1 MTLPTQ
7 AKQILANH
15 PQVASVATLAPNPVE
30 CIPADKLAAEIGRS
44 LDSPQGASRLEEV
57 VRDKKKIVVCVSD
70 KTRIFPKNEMI
81 RAVLER
87 LAGVDRHNITFIV
100 AGGNHLVQT
109 PQEAGIDADLA
120 EGYRW
125 ISHKSRDKTN
135 VYIGKTQRRLRGFLG
150 RYVLAETGRALRDLP
165 ADLFK
170 LLWYPL
176 SGKPSRLKYHLGLH
190 FGGRIGAVAGSGRP
204 TKVYVNPAVKEADLV
219 ITIGQV
225 KPHYFSGYSGG
236 AKSILPAVSSFSTI
250 TSNHCMRPH
259 PAATLGVI
267 RDNPIRLDME
277 DAARLAGDVYI
288 FNCVLDGAGRPYRF
302 FCGDLVQA
310 HREASRAALEVGG
323 AKAQPADLVVTAA
336 GPPVNATLYQFAK
349 AVAPAIRVVKKKG
362 VILAMGD
369 CAEGIGNRFIV
380 NEIIYKL
387 GFRHRIP
394 RGVDLF
400 LVSKMPDKMVH
411 TTFFRPMHSL
421 EEGLEYTAKKLKRKF
436 SVNLIP
442 KAGGMLPYVEGENP
456 AEWI

>member
-1 MTLPTQ
+1 MTLPAQ
-7 AKQILANH
+7 AKELIENH
-15 PQVASVATLAPNPVE
+15 PGVASVDTLAPNPVG
-30 CIPADKLAAEIGRS
+30 CIPADKLAAELGRA
-44 LDSPQGASRLEEV
+44 LDSPVGTARLEEI
-57 VRDKKKIVVCVSD
+57 VRDKRKIVVCVSD

-81 RAVLER
+81 RAVLKR
-87 LAGVDRHNITFIV
+87 LAGVDREKITFIV
-100 AGGNHLVQT
+100 AGGNHVVQT
-109 PQEAGIDADLA
+109 PKEAGIDVDLA
-120 EGYRW
+120 GGYRW
-125 ISHKSRDKTN
+125 ISHNSRDKSN
-135 VYIGKTQRRLRGFLG
+135 VYIGKTSRRLRGFLG
-150 RYVLAETGRALRDLP
+150 RYMLAETGRALRDLP

-236 AKSILPAVSSFSTI
+236 AKSILPAVASFGTI

-259 PAATLGVI
+259 PSANLGVV

-277 DAARLAGDVYI
+277 DAARLVGDVFI
-288 FNCVLDGAGRPYRF
+288 FNCVLDGEGRPYRF

-323 AKAQPADLVVTAA
+323 VKASPADLVVVSA

-349 AVAPAIRVVKKKG
+349 AVAPAIRVIKKGG
-362 VILAMGD
+362 VILALGD

-394 RGVDLF
+394 RGVELF
-400 LVSKMPDKMVH
+400 LVSKMPDKLVL
-411 TTFFRPMHSL
+411 TTFFRPMRSL
-421 EEGLEYTAKKLKRKF
+421 EQGLEYAAGKFKRDF
-436 SVNLIP
+436 SVDLIP
-442 KAGGMLPYVEGENP
+442 RAGGMLPYLEGENP